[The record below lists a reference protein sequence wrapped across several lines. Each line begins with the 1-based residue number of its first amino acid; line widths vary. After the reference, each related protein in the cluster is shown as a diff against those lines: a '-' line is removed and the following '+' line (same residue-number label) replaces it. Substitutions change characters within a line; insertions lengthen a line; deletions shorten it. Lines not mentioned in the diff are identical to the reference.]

1 MSEKEREKNLIQEI
15 EEEVDETIHPFL
27 EKILNN
33 IKPIGFAIA
42 AIVLAAGLY
51 SGYNFYQQS
60 RQEKATNELGK
71 ILAQKDDKAKVNALK
86 GFLKVAPEELKI
98 SVQLELARIYIQNKD
113 YEQAARVFGEL
124 ATAQEVDEHLKRVAV
139 LGQSKALELNKQYA
153 QALEVLEKN
162 KEAFP
167 KEYNEQ
173 VAQRIAF
180 LAEKTKDWAKA
191 LAAYE
196 ELKASVQGGETKFF
210 DYKIQTLKKK
220 ISS

>member
-1 MSEKEREKNLIQEI
+1 MSEQEKVKNIIQEI

-33 IKPIGFAIA
+33 LKPIGITIA

-60 RQEKATNELGK
+60 QQEKAANELGN
-71 ILAQKDDKAKVNALK
+71 ILALKDNKAKANALEV
-86 GFLKVAPEELKI
+86 FLKKAPEPLKI
-98 SVQLELARIYIQNKD
+98 GVQLELARVYMQNKD
-113 YEQAARVFGEL
+113 YKQAAQTFGRL
-124 ATAQEVDEHLKRVAV
+124 QEVDEIFKPVAV
-139 LGQSKALELNKQYA
+139 LGQVKALELNKQYA
-153 QALEVLEKN
+153 QALEILEKN
-162 KEAFP
+162 KQAFP
-167 KEYNEQ
+167 KEYNDQ

-180 LAEKTKDWAKA
+180 LAEKVEDWTKA

-196 ELKASVQGGETKFF
+196 ELKANVQGGETKFF

-220 ISS
+220 VSS